1 EEIREL
7 RKNSH
12 MKIKRIYEK
21 PTPSDGYRILIDRV
35 WPRGV
40 SKEEAKLDEWNKDI
54 APSTALRK
62 WFGHKPE
69 LFDEFSVRYQEELH
83 NKIEELKRIKGI
95 AKKQKLTLLYGAKNE
110 QVNHAVIL
118 EEVLK
123 RTK

>member
-1 EEIREL
+1 
-7 RKNSH
+7 

-62 WFGHKPE
+62 WFGHRPE

-110 QVNHAVIL
+110 QINHAVIL